1 MFPNMKMLKVLFILI
16 CVFFAKQATYAQDFQ
31 VLLSSFAPQQDTT
44 CIGDSLELNIEI
56 RYSGT
61 NTLNASS
68 GILDY
73 FINNDTTEEP
83 MFFQEKQVTWGEI
96 NEVPES
102 GLVLSQSV
110 DTIIINH
117 PLFQKNSDNIISVR
131 FTADIEEENLN
142 NNSASD
148 TTFVNC
154 ELVDFETEL
163 EPFEPEQ
170 DTLCVGENL
179 TINGGIRYNG
189 SEAITVDTLYLNYY
203 VGQEGADGNTDDLT
217 PVQID
222 TLLNRTFEPNEFV
235 PRSLN
240 YSISDAAL
248 PTGSTGFVLIW
259 PTTTRSYLDTSPE
272 NDVSIDSTEIA
283 CQLVDFETELEPFEP
298 EQDTLCVGENLTI
311 NGGIRYNGS
320 EAITVDT
327 LYLNYYVGQEG
338 ADGNTDDLTPVQI
351 DTLLNRTFE
360 PNEFVPRSLNY
371 SISDAALPTGSTGF
385 VLIWPTT
392 TRSYLDTSPEN
403 DVSIDS
409 TEIACQLVDF
419 ETELEPFEPEQDTL
433 CVGENLTINGG
444 IRYNGSE
451 AITVDTL
458 YLNYYVGQEGADGNT
473 DDLTPVQ
480 IDTLLNRTFEP
491 NEFVPRS
498 LNYSISDVALP
509 AGSTGFVLIWPTTTR
524 SYLDT
529 SPENDVSIDSLSIE
543 CVPNLPLNLLSFTG
557 SYADK
562 QVELEWKVSLWD
574 EGNYFDIER
583 SNDGLNFELINKIN
597 AIANEQA
604 NTYKYRDDNPYF
616 ITTYYR
622 LKMVDISGEIKYS
635 PILAVKKDYQNTLSI
650 DNIYIDD
657 NQLKLTYSSTDN
669 AQLIALLYDSMGRLI
684 HSEVITNTQ
693 IGFNEHR
700 FYIKGLSTGIYV
712 FSLQSESE
720 TISRI
725 FRR

>member
-68 GILDY
+68 GILNY

-117 PLFQKNSDNIISVR
+117 PLFQKNSDNIISVG

-189 SEAITVDTLYLNYY
+189 SEAITIDTLYLNYY

-272 NDVSIDSTEIA
+272 NDVSIDS
-283 CQLVDFETELEPFEP
+283 
-298 EQDTLCVGENLTI
+298 
-311 NGGIRYNGS
+311 
-320 EAITVDT
+320 
-327 LYLNYYVGQEG
+327 
-338 ADGNTDDLTPVQI
+338 
-351 DTLLNRTFE
+351 
-360 PNEFVPRSLNY
+360 
-371 SISDAALPTGSTGF
+371 
-385 VLIWPTT
+385 
-392 TRSYLDTSPEN
+392 
-403 DVSIDS
+403 
-409 TEIACQLVDF
+409 
-419 ETELEPFEPEQDTL
+419 
-433 CVGENLTINGG
+433 
-444 IRYNGSE
+444 
-451 AITVDTL
+451 
-458 YLNYYVGQEGADGNT
+458 
-473 DDLTPVQ
+473 
-480 IDTLLNRTFEP
+480 
-491 NEFVPRS
+491 
-498 LNYSISDVALP
+498 
-509 AGSTGFVLIWPTTTR
+509 
-524 SYLDT
+524 
-529 SPENDVSIDSLSIE
+529 LSIE

-574 EGNYFDIER
+574 EGNYFDIEH

-635 PILAVKKDYQNTLSI
+635 PTLAVKKDYQNTLSI

-669 AQLIALLYDSMGRLI
+669 AQLTALLYDSMGRLI

-700 FYIKGLSTGIYV
+700 FYMKGLSTGIYV
-712 FSLQSESE
+712 FSLQSESGI
-720 TISRI
+720 ISRI

>member
-409 TEIACQLVDF
+409 
-419 ETELEPFEPEQDTL
+419 
-433 CVGENLTINGG
+433 
-444 IRYNGSE
+444 
-451 AITVDTL
+451 
-458 YLNYYVGQEGADGNT
+458 
-473 DDLTPVQ
+473 
-480 IDTLLNRTFEP
+480 
-491 NEFVPRS
+491 
-498 LNYSISDVALP
+498 
-509 AGSTGFVLIWPTTTR
+509 
-524 SYLDT
+524 
-529 SPENDVSIDSLSIE
+529 LSIE